1 MYLPYGEGK
10 GLGSR
15 EGWPYN
21 LGKAGTLG
29 PREGSCLSGIRPWFH
44 TRSYNIHLRDN
55 AQNMNIPYLRIANH
69 K

>member
-1 MYLPYGEGK
+1 LGFFKLSVRGMYLPYGEGK

-29 PREGSCLSGIRPWFH
+29 PREGSCLSGIGPWFH
-44 TRSYNIHLRDN
+44 TRFGHIISI
-55 AQNMNIPYLRIANH
+55 
-69 K
+69 